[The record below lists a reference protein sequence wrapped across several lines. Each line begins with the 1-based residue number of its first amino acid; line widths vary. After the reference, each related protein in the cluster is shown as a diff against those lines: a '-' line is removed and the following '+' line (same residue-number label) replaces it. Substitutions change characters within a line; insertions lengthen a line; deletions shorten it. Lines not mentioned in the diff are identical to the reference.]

1 MPRSF
6 FSRNSLKPFIHAS
19 MVFSLEAVFS
29 LIFAV
34 IFLGETFTLVMGLG
48 FGLIFLALI
57 LTELELNLFVKIK

>member
-1 MPRSF
+1 
-6 FSRNSLKPFIHAS
+6 